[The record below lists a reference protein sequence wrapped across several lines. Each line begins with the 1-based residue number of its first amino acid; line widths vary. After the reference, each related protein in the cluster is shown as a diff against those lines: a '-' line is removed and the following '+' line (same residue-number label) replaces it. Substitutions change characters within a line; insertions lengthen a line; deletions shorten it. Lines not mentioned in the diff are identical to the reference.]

1 MNETDIKTLGTG
13 ERKHFKKDAQTSGR
27 QEIWRMRNIKGLREL
42 YENADIVADI

>member
-27 QEIWRMRNIKGLREL
+27 ARNM
-42 YENADIVADI
+42 ENEKY